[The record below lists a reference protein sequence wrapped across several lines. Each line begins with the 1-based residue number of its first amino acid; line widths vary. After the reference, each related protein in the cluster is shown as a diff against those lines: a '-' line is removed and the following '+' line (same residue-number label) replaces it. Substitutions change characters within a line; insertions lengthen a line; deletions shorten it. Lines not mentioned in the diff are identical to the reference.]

1 MDGMA
6 QVYMTGLFVAFLFY
20 VFLILPQQLD
30 SKKHKRTLAS
40 IQPGDMIVTV
50 GGLVGK
56 VTQVYERRLQI
67 EVAPGLEV
75 TVVRSM
81 VLRPLTAEEAV
92 QGDAAAR
99 LGAVVQ
105 DITAMQDTTKELE
118 TATSKSLQG

>member
-40 IQPGDMIVTV
+40 IQPGEMVVTV

-92 QGDAAAR
+92 QGDAASR

-105 DITAMQDTTKELE
+105 DATALQLNKEADLK
-118 TATSKSLQG
+118 AQG